1 MELSSQD
8 AAFGRNQSAEKRARG
23 RRLWCVLGQG
33 RAVRSPEPPSA
44 RCSQTQTP
52 TYSSTEGCH
61 CNLTIGQAR
70 GAPSSAAG
78 SPPVNSPPHPRTS
91 KAKAWAAS
99 PAPGMPA
106 VPPLDL
112 RSKWGSGANTEAG
125 MRQVGN
131 PHDLG
136 VEDTWGPVL
145 LA

>member
-1 MELSSQD
+1 MLHLVGISLL
-8 AAFGRNQSAEKRARG
+8 
-23 RRLWCVLGQG
+23 RREQEAGDSGVLGQG

-44 RCSQTQTP
+44 PCSQTQTP

-61 CNLTIGQAR
+61 GNLTKGQAR

-91 KAKAWAAS
+91 KAAS